1 MGAFNLSYHGV
12 RFLQDNDNDDSDHD
26 GAIETNEDHGNQ
38 INDCNDYSMMMMVVM
53 VILLP
58 WVFPAAHE
66 LG

>member
-1 MGAFNLSYHGV
+1 MEYVSYKKY
-12 RFLQDNDNDDSDHD
+12 QDNDNDDSDHD

-38 INDCNDYSMMMMVVM
+38 INDCNDYLMMMVV